1 MRVGS
6 TNWRIY
12 KCVAQQSLL
21 KISKQFSTQIPAML
35 RLFRQLLLANCPTAA
50 IKREGLDFK
59 SLEGLLA
66 RNQNKM

>member
-1 MRVGS
+1 MRFGS

-35 RLFRQLLLANCPTAA
+35 RLFRQLLLANCPAAA
-50 IKREGLDFK
+50 IKREGLEFK

-66 RNQNKM
+66 RNQNN